1 MKKLLILSPFFIIL
15 SFLSIQKAY
24 SHSGRTNSS
33 GCHNNRKT
41 GGYHC
46 HNGGYI
52 APPIYQKPEINIPKY
67 PKPKIN
73 PPLYKKKKD
82 TLSIKEKINSP
93 VEKLWEKE
101 KEIWFDNEKFKTY
114 LFEEFDF
121 RIPKS
126 SISILNIDQAKAGAC
141 YAFIEFSTFPNQLIK
156 QDCKNLYEKY
166 KDNNEFTFSK
176 SYLIFAR
183 DKQSEEGYKS
193 KFPKVKI
200 EKCYDGDTCTSS
212 NGEKIRLACID
223 APELKDD
230 DTENIKGNLSR
241 IYLNKLI
248 SGKILEIKRLDI
260 DRYGRTVAELF
271 FEDKNIQKS
280 IVDNGFGIIYKE
292 YSEQCNWA
300 KDY

>member
-1 MKKLLILSPFFIIL
+1 MKRILFIFPFFIIL
-15 SFLSIQKAY
+15 SFLSIQKAF

-46 HNGGYI
+46 HNGGYV
-52 APPIYQKPEINIPKY
+52 APPIYQKPEINKPTF

-73 PPLYKKKKD
+73 PPVYQEKNN
-82 TLSIKEKINSP
+82 TFSIKEKINSP
-93 VEKLWEKE
+93 IENIWEKE
-101 KEIWFDNEKFKTY
+101 KEIWFDDEKFKTY
-114 LFEEFDF
+114 LYEEFDF

-126 SISILNIDQAKAGAC
+126 SISKLNIDQAKVGAC
-141 YAFIEFSTFPNQLIK
+141 YAFIEFESFPNKIIK

-166 KDNNEFTFSK
+166 KNNNAFTFSQ
-176 SYLIFAR
+176 SFLVFAI
-183 DKQSEEGYKS
+183 DKQVEDRYKS
-193 KFPKVKI
+193 KYPKVKI

-212 NGEKIRLACID
+212 DGEKIRLACID

-230 DTENIKGNLSR
+230 DTENIEGNLSR

-271 FEDKNIQKS
+271 FEDKNIQKL

-292 YSEQCNWA
+292 YSEQCKWA
-300 KDY
+300 KEY

>member
-1 MKKLLILSPFFIIL
+1 M
-15 SFLSIQKAY
+15 
-24 SHSGRTNSS
+24 
-33 GCHNNRKT
+33 
-41 GGYHC
+41 
-46 HNGGYI
+46 
-52 APPIYQKPEINIPKY
+52 
-67 PKPKIN
+67 
-73 PPLYKKKKD
+73 
-82 TLSIKEKINSP
+82 
-93 VEKLWEKE
+93 
-101 KEIWFDNEKFKTY
+101 
-114 LFEEFDF
+114 
-121 RIPKS
+121 
-126 SISILNIDQAKAGAC
+126 NIDQAKAGAC
-141 YAFIEFSTFPNQLIK
+141 YAFIEFSSFPNPLIK
-156 QDCKNLYEKY
+156 QDCKNLYKKY

-183 DKQSEEGYKS
+183 DEQPEEGYKS
-193 KFPKVKI
+193 KYPKVKI

-212 NGEKIRLACID
+212 DGEKIRLACID

>member
-1 MKKLLILSPFFIIL
+1 MKRILIIFPFFIIL
-15 SFLSIQKAY
+15 SFLSIQKAF

-46 HNGGYI
+46 HNGGYVT
-52 APPIYQKPEINIPKY
+52 PPIYQKPEIN
-67 PKPKIN
+67 KPKIN
-73 PPLYKKKKD
+73 PPVYQEKNN
-82 TLSIKEKINSP
+82 TFSIKEKINSP
-93 VEKLWEKE
+93 IENIWEKE
-101 KEIWFDNEKFKTY
+101 KEIWFDDEKFKTY
-114 LFEEFDF
+114 LYEEFDF

-126 SISILNIDQAKAGAC
+126 SISKLNIDQAKVGAC
-141 YAFIEFSTFPNQLIK
+141 YAFIEFESFPNKIIK

-166 KDNNEFTFSK
+166 KNNNAFTFSQ
-176 SYLIFAR
+176 SFLVFAI
-183 DKQSEEGYKS
+183 DKQVEDRYKS
-193 KFPKVKI
+193 KYPKVKI

-212 NGEKIRLACID
+212 DGEKIRLACID

-230 DTENIKGNLSR
+230 DTENIEGNLSR

-271 FEDKNIQKS
+271 FEDKNIQKL

-292 YSEQCNWA
+292 YSEQCKWA
-300 KDY
+300 KEY

>member
-1 MKKLLILSPFFIIL
+1 MKRILFIFPFFIIL
-15 SFLSIQKAY
+15 SLLSIQKAF

-46 HNGGYI
+46 HNGGYV
-52 APPIYQKPEINIPKY
+52 APPIYQKPEIN
-67 PKPKIN
+67 KPKIN
-73 PPLYKKKKD
+73 PPVYQEKNN
-82 TLSIKEKINSP
+82 TFSIKEKINSP
-93 VEKLWEKE
+93 IENIWEKE
-101 KEIWFDNEKFKTY
+101 KEIWFDDEKFKTY
-114 LFEEFDF
+114 LYEEFDF

-126 SISILNIDQAKAGAC
+126 SISKLNIDQAKVGAC
-141 YAFIEFSTFPNQLIK
+141 YAFIEFESFPNKIIK

-166 KDNNEFTFSK
+166 KNNNAFTFSQ
-176 SYLIFAR
+176 SFLVFAI
-183 DKQSEEGYKS
+183 DKQVEDRYKS
-193 KFPKVKI
+193 KYPKVKI

-212 NGEKIRLACID
+212 DGEKIRLACID

-230 DTENIKGNLSR
+230 DTENIEGNLSR

-271 FEDKNIQKS
+271 FEDKNIQKL

-292 YSEQCNWA
+292 YSEQCKWA
-300 KDY
+300 KEY

>member
-1 MKKLLILSPFFIIL
+1 M
-15 SFLSIQKAY
+15 
-24 SHSGRTNSS
+24 
-33 GCHNNRKT
+33 
-41 GGYHC
+41 
-46 HNGGYI
+46 
-52 APPIYQKPEINIPKY
+52 
-67 PKPKIN
+67 
-73 PPLYKKKKD
+73 
-82 TLSIKEKINSP
+82 
-93 VEKLWEKE
+93 
-101 KEIWFDNEKFKTY
+101 
-114 LFEEFDF
+114 
-121 RIPKS
+121 
-126 SISILNIDQAKAGAC
+126 NIDQAKAGAC

-156 QDCKNLYEKY
+156 QDCKYLYEKY

-300 KDY
+300 KDYK